1 MSDEVREAG
10 HELAGQ
16 LSVILA
22 LADLER
28 KRAERAGDRPGAA
41 TFATIVDAV
50 RKASAYADSLG
61 AASRDRRYLS
71 RLHGKSEPLLAE
83 LEALC
88 GRDGIPLIERDTAR
102 FLSTIVSAMLA
113 GSILELGTAYGYSAL
128 TMASAQP
135 ETGRI
140 WTIDPDRERTEIARG
155 FFRRAGVDER
165 IEIIE
170 QPALEVLPKLAQR
183 QYDIVFIDA
192 LKEEYAEYLR
202 LTLPLVKRSGLV
214 IVDNLLW
221 HHRVAVPEAD
231 TDEAPTK
238 AIRAFN
244 QTFLSH
250 PDLNA
255 VILPIGDGVGV
266 GAKSR

>member
-1 MSDEVREAG
+1 MSDPVRDAG
-10 HELAGQ
+10 HELSSH

-28 KRAERAGDRPGAA
+28 KRAGDETRAGAA
-41 TFATIVDAV
+41 FAAIADAV
-50 RKASAYADSLG
+50 RRAVAPADLLTSAA
-61 AASRDRRYLS
+61 RDRTYLHE
-71 RLHGKSEPLLAE
+71 RNAQPDPLLRE
-83 LEALC
+83 LEELC
-88 GRDGIPLIERDTAR
+88 VRDGIPLVERDTGR
-102 FLSTIVSAMLA
+102 FLSVMVSGMLA

-128 TMASAQP
+128 CMARAQP

-140 WTIDPDRERTEIARG
+140 WTIDPDTRRTAIARS
-155 FFRRAGVDER
+155 FFERAGVADR

-170 QPALEVLPKLAQR
+170 QPALDVLPKMAQR

-202 LTLPLVKRSGLV
+202 LALPHVKRSGLV

-221 HHRVAVPEAD
+221 HHRAAQPEAD
-231 TDEAPTK
+231 TDDDATK
-238 AIRAFN
+238 SIRRFN
-244 QTFLSH
+244 QLFVSH

-255 VILPIGDGVGV
+255 AILPIGDGVGV
-266 GAKSR
+266 GAKTR